1 MSCDGTNPSSAGIT
15 GFHFR
20 QKARRPL
27 TDETPPLT
35 PAAAGMR
42 EEVPALG

>member
-1 MSCDGTNPSSAGIT
+1 MSCDGTNSSSAGIT

-20 QKARRPL
+20 QKARCPL
-27 TDETPPLT
+27 TDETPPVT
-35 PAAAGMR
+35 PAAGMH

>member
-27 TDETPPLT
+27 TDETPPVTL
-35 PAAAGMR
+35 AAGMR